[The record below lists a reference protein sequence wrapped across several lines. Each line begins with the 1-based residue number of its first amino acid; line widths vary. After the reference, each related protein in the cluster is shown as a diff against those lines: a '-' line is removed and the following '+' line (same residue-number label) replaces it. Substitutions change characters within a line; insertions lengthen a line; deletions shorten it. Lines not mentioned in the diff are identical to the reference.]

1 MKNILS
7 TLLLTLLTLSIFNS
21 CASEKNTSVT
31 TPKGFENTRTLRTA
45 NSSTVICH
53 NCRAKFKLS
62 YRIQK
67 LVSAGQAEVRCPV
80 CHKNYLTG
88 KEVK

>member
-1 MKNILS
+1 MKNILQ
-7 TLLLTLLTLSIFNS
+7 LLLITLFSLFLFNS
-21 CASEKNTSVT
+21 CVSKKNHEA
-31 TPKGFENTRTLRTA
+31 TPKGFENTRTLRTT

-67 LVSAGQAEVRCPV
+67 LVGEGNAEVRCPV

-88 KEVK
+88 ATVK

>member
-62 YRIQK
+62 PTIQK
-67 LVSAGQAEVRCPV
+67 MSMKGDAIVDCPV
-80 CHKNYLTG
+80 CHKDYLG
-88 KEVK
+88 KH